1 MAKKELDRFDT
12 KARRNIQIATKLVTL
27 IASSIIASCVIVM
40 AVSIVIFYIG
50 FKKNI
55 DERIEETAFGV
66 QNTIETWS
74 TDLVNSAN
82 LITGS
87 ARLVNAVASG
97 NTARAKEI
105 ADNFFELS
113 GTDFMAVTDASGIVI
128 SGNGITVGANISSSS
143 AVQTGLRG
151 SSTYAIDAIANYSY
165 AMYAVSPMKDENTG
179 KVVGVV
185 LTGYEFSTESDEDL
199 VIVIK
204 KSYGVENTIFKGDVR
219 YATTL
224 RSAEGKLLTG
234 TKLSNPTIEKTVLQN
249 GKPYR
254 GNNIIAGVKYDSV
267 YAPIKS
273 ADGTITGMFFVAMSN
288 KVIFEVVKATLIT
301 SIPLTIVVSIVFF
314 LICFFFVRWL
324 MWRIKNVTNQLTEMS
339 TGEADLTKRCKL
351 FIRDEIGDLVVQF
364 DAFCD
369 KLQGI
374 VKEMKETKEEL
385 TVTGKDLSAGTTDTS
400 SAITEIIA
408 NINSIHEQIK
418 SQTSSVSLTA
428 QSVGEISQNIRKLD
442 SLIDSQ
448 SAGVT
453 QASAAV
459 EQMIGNISSVNTSVD
474 KMASSFES
482 LSQNAHT
489 GFIKQQ
495 DVNERIKQ
503 IENQSEML
511 VEANQAISSIAE
523 QTNLLA
529 MNAAIEAAHAGEA
542 GKGFSVVADEIR
554 KLSETSSAQS
564 KTIGDQLNKIKESIT
579 EVVASSNESSE
590 AFTAVSNKIKDTDEI
605 VMQIKAAMEEQNSG
619 SQQINAALKNMND
632 SSIEVQN
639 ASKSMSAKNDR
650 IMKEINSLQDATSTM
665 NMSMQEMAVGARK
678 INETGAA
685 LGDVSKKVQDSIGKI
700 GSQIDLFKV

>member
-12 KARRNIQIATKLVTL
+12 NARRNIQIATKLVAL
-27 IASSIIASCVIVM
+27 IASSIIASCIIVM

-97 NTARAKEI
+97 NNARAKEI

-128 SGNGITVGANISSSS
+128 SGNGIAAGANISSSS

-151 SSTYAIDAIANYSY
+151 SSTYAVDAIANYTY
-165 AMYAVSPMKDENTG
+165 AMYAVSPLKDENTG

-185 LTGYEFSTESDEDL
+185 VTGYEFSTETDEDL

-224 RSAEGKLLTG
+224 RSQDGKPLTG

-249 GKPYR
+249 GKIYR

-288 KVIFEVVKATLIT
+288 KVIFEIVRATLIT
-301 SIPLTIVVSIVFF
+301 SIPLTITVSIVFF

-590 AFTAVSNKIKDTDEI
+590 AFTAVSNKSKDTDEI

>member
-12 KARRNIQIATKLVTL
+12 TARRDIQIATKLVAL
-27 IASSIIASCVIVM
+27 IGTSIIASCIIVM
-40 AVSIVIFYIG
+40 AVSIAIFYYG
-50 FKKNI
+50 FKVNI
-55 DERIEETAFGV
+55 DERIEETAYGV
-66 QNTIETWS
+66 DNTIKTWS
-74 TDLVNSAN
+74 TDLLNSAN
-82 LITGS
+82 LMTGS
-87 ARLVNAVASG
+87 ARLVNAVAAG
-97 NTARAKEI
+97 NKERAKEI
-105 ADNFFELS
+105 ADNFFDLS
-113 GTDFMAVTDASGIVI
+113 GTDFMAVTDASGLVVT
-128 SGNGITVGANISSSS
+128 GNGIAEGANIYASN
-143 AVQTGLRG
+143 AVQTALRG
-151 SSTYAIDAIANYSY
+151 TATYAVDAIAGYSY
-165 AMYAVSPMKDENTG
+165 AMYAVSPMRDENNG
-179 KVVGVV
+179 SVVGVILV
-185 LTGYEFSTESDEDL
+185 GYEFDTSAEDEL
-199 VIVIK
+199 VVIIK

-224 RSAEGKLLTG
+224 RSSEGKPLTG
-234 TKLSNPTIEKTVLQN
+234 TKLSNPTIEKAVLQN
-249 GKPYR
+249 GKTYR
-254 GNNIIAGVKYDSV
+254 GSNIIAGTKYDSI

-273 ADGTITGMFFVAMSN
+273 GDGTITGMFFVAISN
-288 KVIFEVVKATLIT
+288 RIIFSIVKNTMMT
-301 SIPLTIVVSIVFF
+301 SIPLTVITAIAFI

-374 VKEMKETKEEL
+374 VKEVKETKDEL
-385 TVTGKDLSAGTTDTS
+385 TVTGKDLYAGTTDTS
-400 SAITEIIA
+400 AAITEIIA

-418 SQTSSVSLTA
+418 TQVSSVSVTA
-428 QSVGEISQNIRKLD
+428 DSVNEISRSIKSLD
-442 SLIDSQ
+442 GLIDSQ
-448 SAGVT
+448 TAGVE
-453 QASAAV
+453 QASSAI
-459 EQMIGNISSVNTSVD
+459 EQMIGNISSVNNSVD
-474 KMASSFES
+474 KMAGSFAS
-482 LSQNAHT
+482 LSENAHT

-590 AFTAVSNKIKDTDEI
+590 AFTNVSNKIKDTDEI
-605 VMQIKAAMEEQNSG
+605 VMQIKSAMAEQTAG
-619 SQQINAALKNMND
+619 SQQISTALKNMND
-632 SSIEVQN
+632 SSVEVQT

-665 NMSMQEMAVGARK
+665 NLSMQEMEVGARK

-685 LGDVSKKVQDSIGKI
+685 LGEVSKKVQDSIEKI
-700 GSQIDLFKV
+700 GTQIDLFKV